1 MAVIVPPE
9 KTGVTQPQRRSATRR
24 PRQRPLL
31 LSVAALVAG
40 VLVWAAVAAQGLVE
54 NLPTPLA
61 VARKAE
67 EMVAD
72 GTLAADTLAS
82 LRRVFLGY
90 TLGVVMA
97 VPVGFLMGWYPVV
110 RAVVEPY
117 IQFFRTIPPLALIPL
132 TVVLLGIGEVP
143 KIAVICLASFM
154 ACVVAAF
161 QGVVD
166 VDRTLINAARVLG
179 ASDRVVFAK
188 VIIPAATPFILV
200 GMRIGLGASWAT
212 VVAAELIGAQEGLGY
227 RMQQASTWFEMDT
240 IFVSLITIGVL
251 GLLMDRL
258 LLLTERRLTAWQER
272 R

>member
-1 MAVIVPPE
+1 MAVTVPPE
-9 KTGVTQPQRRSATRR
+9 KTATVRDPRRAERRTRR
-24 PRQRPLL
+24 RPLALNVLAL
-31 LSVAALVAG
+31 LAGALVWAVVAAL
-40 VLVWAAVAAQGLVE
+40 GLVE

-61 VARKAE
+61 VARKAG
-67 EMVAD
+67 EMTAD
-72 GTLAADTLAS
+72 GTMATDTLAS

-90 TLGVVMA
+90 ALGVVVA

-154 ACVVAAF
+154 ACVVASF

-179 ASDRVVFAK
+179 ASDRVIFAK
-188 VIIPAATPFILV
+188 VVIPASTPFILV

-227 RMQQASTWFEMDT
+227 RMQKASTWFEMDT

-258 LLLTERRLTAWQER
+258 LLLAERRLTGWQER

>member
-9 KTGVTQPQRRSATRR
+9 KTAVAQALRRTARRSRRR
-24 PRQRPLL
+24 PLAL
-31 LSVAALVAG
+31 NAAALVAG
-40 VLVWAAVAAQGLVE
+40 VVVWAVVAALGLVE

-61 VARKAE
+61 VAQKAGD
-67 EMVAD
+67 MVAD
-72 GTLAADTLAS
+72 GTLTTDTLAS

-90 TLGVVMA
+90 ALGVVVA
-97 VPVGFLMGWYPVV
+97 VPVGFLMGWYSTV
-110 RAVVEPY
+110 RALVEPY

-154 ACVVAAF
+154 ACVVASF

-179 ASDRVVFAK
+179 ASDRVIFAK
-188 VIIPAATPFILV
+188 VVVPASTPFILV

-227 RMQQASTWFEMDT
+227 RMQKASTWFEMDT

-258 LLLTERRLTAWQER
+258 LLLAERRLTGWQER

>member
-9 KTGVTQPQRRSATRR
+9 KTAVAQAPRRTARRSRRR
-24 PRQRPLL
+24 PLAL
-31 LSVAALVAG
+31 NAAALVAG
-40 VLVWAAVAAQGLVE
+40 VVVWAVVAALGLVE

-61 VARKAE
+61 VAQKAGD
-67 EMVAD
+67 MVAD
-72 GTLAADTLAS
+72 GTLTTDTLAS

-90 TLGVVMA
+90 ALGVVVA
-97 VPVGFLMGWYPVV
+97 VPVGFLMGWYSTV
-110 RAVVEPY
+110 RALVEPY

-154 ACVVAAF
+154 ACVVASF

-179 ASDRVVFAK
+179 ASDRVIFAK
-188 VIIPAATPFILV
+188 VVVPASTPFILV

-227 RMQQASTWFEMDT
+227 RMQKASTWFEMDT

-258 LLLTERRLTAWQER
+258 LLLAERRLTGWQER

>member
-9 KTGVTQPQRRSATRR
+9 KTAAAQAPRRGARRSRRR
-24 PRQRPLL
+24 PLAL
-31 LSVAALVAG
+31 NIAALVAG
-40 VLVWAAVAAQGLVE
+40 LAAWEFVAALGLVE
-54 NLPTPLA
+54 NLPTPAA
-61 VARKAE
+61 VAHKAGD
-67 EMVAD
+67 MIAD
-72 GTLAADTLAS
+72 GTLMTDTLAS

-90 TLGVVMA
+90 ALGVVLA
-97 VPVGFLMGWYPVV
+97 VPVGFLMGWYPTV

-154 ACVVAAF
+154 ACVVASF

-179 ASDRVVFAK
+179 ASDRVIFAK
-188 VIIPAATPFILV
+188 VVVPASTPFILV

-227 RMQQASTWFEMDT
+227 RMQKASTWFEMDT

-258 LLLTERRLTAWQER
+258 LLLAERRLTSWQER

>member
-9 KTGVTQPQRRSATRR
+9 KTAVAQAPRRTARRSRRR
-24 PRQRPLL
+24 PLVLNVLALVTGLL
-31 LSVAALVAG
+31 LWAVVAAL
-40 VLVWAAVAAQGLVE
+40 GLVE

-61 VARKAE
+61 VARKAGG
-67 EMVAD
+67 MLTD
-72 GTLAADTLAS
+72 GTLATDTLAS

-90 TLGVVMA
+90 ALGVVLA
-97 VPVGFLMGWYPVV
+97 VPVGFLMGWYVTV
-110 RAVVEPY
+110 RALIEPY
-117 IQFFRTIPPLALIPL
+117 VQFFRTIPPLALIPL

-143 KIAVICLASFM
+143 KIAVIGLASFM
-154 ACVVAAF
+154 ACVVASF
-161 QGVVD
+161 QGVID

-179 ASDRVVFAK
+179 ASDRIIFAK
-188 VIIPAATPFILV
+188 VVVPAATPFILV

-227 RMQQASTWFEMDT
+227 RMQKASTWFEMDT

-258 LLLTERRLTAWQER
+258 LLLAERRLTGWQER